1 MSKNFLFIV
10 VVVVC
15 IDIVSKK
22 LLKLLDLVAVHGRK
36 KLEQE
41 HQFACAPL
49 SAGVI
54 ALTDIE

>member
-1 MSKNFLFIV
+1 MV

-41 HQFACAPL
+41 HQFARAPL